1 MLQKRQLRCLIAAG
15 GTAGHVLPALAIAEA
30 LQQRGVQVTW
40 AGSPDRV
47 EARLV
52 TEAGYAFDSFRIS
65 GFPRRP
71 GLPLLRALGRAAV
84 APLTCLRILA
94 ARRPDVVLGGG
105 GYVAGPMVLAA
116 ALRRIPT
123 ALTEAD
129 AHLGL
134 ANRLALPFARRLF
147 LALPVDGVA
156 GPKVRVTGRPVPAR
170 SRPVDPAAARELF
183 GLPAEGPVLLVFG
196 GGQGARALNELV
208 IAEFGGAAG
217 GGAAV
222 GDAASGGA
230 PAPAVLHLCGE
241 RDYASLAPRVAR
253 AGYRLVAFT
262 NDFGAAL
269 SASDLV
275 VARAGGS
282 VWEVAAAG
290 KPAILVPFP
299 FATGDHQTKNAR
311 HFEAGGGAVIVP
323 QSELE
328 RVPSL
333 IRELLGDPG
342 RLAAMRAAMLALA
355 RPQAADEIAQELI
368 ALAR

>member
-1 MLQKRQLRCLIAAG
+1 M
-15 GTAGHVLPALAIAEA
+15 
-30 LQQRGVQVTW
+30 QVTW

-47 EARLV
+47 EARLAP
-52 TEAGYAFDSFRIS
+52 EAGYPFDSFRIS

-71 GLPLLRALGRAAV
+71 GLPLLYALGRAAM
-84 APLTCLRILA
+84 APLACLRILA

-105 GYVAGPMVLAA
+105 GYVAGPMVMAA
-116 ALRRIPT
+116 ALRRIPA
-123 ALTEAD
+123 ALTESD

-147 LALPVDGVA
+147 LALPVDGVS
-156 GPKVRVTGRPVPAR
+156 GSKVRVTGRPVPAR

-208 IAEFGGAAG
+208 VAEFGGAESGGRAG
-217 GGAAV
+217 GG
-222 GDAASGGA
+222 GHG
-230 PAPAVLHLCGE
+230 PAVLHLCGE
-241 RDYASLAPRVAR
+241 RDYAALEPRVAR

-275 VARAGGS
+275 VARSGGS

-290 KPAILVPFP
+290 KPAIFVPFP

-311 HFEAGGGAVIVP
+311 HFEAGGGAVIVLQP
-323 QSELE
+323 ELE
-328 RVPSL
+328 RVPPL

-342 RLAAMRAAMLALA
+342 RLAAMRAAMLVLA
-355 RPQAADEIAQELI
+355 RPQAADEIARELI